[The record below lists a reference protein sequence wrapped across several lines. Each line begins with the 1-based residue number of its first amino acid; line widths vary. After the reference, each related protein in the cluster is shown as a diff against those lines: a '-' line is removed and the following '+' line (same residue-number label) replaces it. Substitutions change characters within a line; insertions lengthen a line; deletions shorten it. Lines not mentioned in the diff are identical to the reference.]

1 MTTGIFTDWFK
12 QFVKEVK
19 ERHLIIWEGHMADIS
34 IDLFK
39 EAKKE
44 DITIV
49 EYPPH
54 VTDNLQPLDVTCF
67 RPLKHKWESLLNEQV
82 VEWGSKLT
90 IANFHTLLS
99 KAWHDSFNSSKVLG
113 GFRTTGIFPLD
124 REKYQK
130 SRLDPS
136 LLK

>member
-1 MTTGIFTDWFK
+1 M
-12 QFVKEVK
+12 
-19 ERHLIIWEGHMADIS
+19 
-34 IDLFK
+34 
-39 EAKKE
+39 
-44 DITIV
+44 
-49 EYPPH
+49 
-54 VTDNLQPLDVTCF
+54 
-67 RPLKHKWESLLNEQV
+67 

-90 IANFHTLLS
+90 IANFDTLLS